1 LNGKILYHVT
11 TAIDNQ
17 KGILVNTGDP
27 VFSGT
32 IAGSEPV
39 LRTLNV
45 ALVVALTSYG
55 SIAAGLAASIV
66 LPAVGFESPPL
77 RNVLCAAHWS
87 IVLRIGTNSIMT
99 SGVAG

>member
-1 LNGKILYHVT
+1 MNGKILYHVT

-55 SIAAGLAASIV
+55 SIASGLV
-66 LPAVGFESPPL
+66 LPAMGFESPPL
-77 RNVLCAAHWS
+77 KNVLCAAHWS
-87 IVLRIGTNSIMT
+87 MVLRISTNSIMT